1 MATVFMSALIVS
13 DVLHGVFASL
23 VHSVVPDEGQP
34 SSSLARALDH
44 SDAFTLEFHINVS
57 NLGEHLKRPT
67 QDSEWARWV
76 VLLSKTTTDLA
87 ECGNLC
93 AQ

>member
-1 MATVFMSALIVS
+1 MSAFM
-13 DVLHGVFASL
+13 VLHGAVAIPSL
-23 VHSVVPDEGQP
+23 TSVLRQ
-34 SSSLARALDH
+34 L
-44 SDAFTLEFHINVS
+44 DAFTLEFHANVS

-76 VLLSKTTTDLA
+76 VLLSKTSADLA